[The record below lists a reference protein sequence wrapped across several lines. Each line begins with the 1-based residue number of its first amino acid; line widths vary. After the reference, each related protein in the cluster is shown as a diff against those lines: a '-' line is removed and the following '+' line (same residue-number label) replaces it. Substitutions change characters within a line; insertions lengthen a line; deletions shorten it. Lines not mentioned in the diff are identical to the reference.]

1 MSMKMFLVCV
11 STASLLI
18 LNPGGAHAD
27 GFRNPPSGAAGLGR
41 AGVNLTHS
49 EDASSLFYNPA
60 NILMSESTSVQAGLA
75 LARLK
80 TDFKSGLGTESMRDS
95 WQALP
100 YAFAIHP
107 LEEEVSIGI
116 GITFPHGQSVE
127 WERQGIFRYAAPY
140 FAEMRLANIG
150 PALAYRAHERLLLGI
165 GLDFFDSSLE
175 IKQAYNWS
183 QVVPGSPDGDARLKG
198 DGQTL
203 GANAGMTVLLPLDH
217 RLAFRYRTRMTMDYD
232 GSARISNMPEP
243 LTGIFQSRSDFS
255 TKLRFPEQY
264 AIGYGLPLGDRV
276 RLEVAVERLLW
287 SSMKRQH
294 IDIGPANTMLLG
306 PASVVEYNWKD
317 TWSYGFGA
325 DWMLSKEW
333 MLRAG
338 YQFLETPVPDETLS
352 PSLPDADR
360 HIVALGIG
368 YQNGAHAI
376 DLAWNLSIYD
386 DRDVAKVQSQ
396 VFKGK
401 YELDSDLLGL
411 SYSYTF

>member
-1 MSMKMFLVCV
+1 MNMKMFLVFS
-11 STASLLI
+11 STASLLL
-18 LNPGGAHAD
+18 LNFGNAFAD
-27 GFRNPPSGAAGLGR
+27 GFRNPPAGAAGLGR
-41 AGVNLTHS
+41 AGVNINHA
-49 EDASSLFYNPA
+49 EDASSVFYNPA
-60 NILMSESTSVQAGLA
+60 NMLLPETTAVQAGLA

-80 TDFKSGLGTESMRDS
+80 TDFKSEFGTEGMRDS
-95 WQALP
+95 WHAMP

-107 LEEEVSIGI
+107 LEDDIAIGV

-127 WERQGIFRYAAPY
+127 WGRQSIFRYAAPHY
-140 FAEMRLANIG
+140 AEMRLANIG
-150 PALAYRAHERLLLGI
+150 PALAYRPHERLLLGI

-183 QVVPGSPDGDARLKG
+183 EVVPGSPDGDARLKG

-203 GANAGMTVLLPLDH
+203 GANAGLTVLLPLEH
-217 RLAFRYRTRMTMDYD
+217 RLAFRYRTRVTMDYD

-243 LTGIFQSRSDFS
+243 LAGIFQSRSDFS
-255 TKLRFPEQY
+255 SKLRFPEQY
-264 AIGYGLPLGDRV
+264 ALGYGLPLGDRV

-294 IDIGPANTMLLG
+294 IDIGPVNNMLLG
-306 PASVVEYNWKD
+306 PAAVVEYNWKD
-317 TWSYGFGA
+317 TWSYGLGA
-325 DWMLSKEW
+325 DWMLANDW
-333 MLRAG
+333 TLRAG

-360 HIVALGIG
+360 HIIAFGIG
-368 YQNGAHAI
+368 YQNGRHAI
-376 DLAWNLSIYD
+376 DLAWNLSFYD
-386 DRDVAKVQSQ
+386 DRDVSAVQSQ
-396 VFKGK
+396 VFRGK